1 MELKEYL
8 DSDRLNFLVWRYL
21 LEGNY
26 RDTAAKFQKEWH
38 INAPHRDFEFAPYV
52 KTQALVNVVN
62 KGLNYLALE
71 RRQQAPERLTL
82 STEIDERIKASGIFG
97 PLVTEPPPFNK
108 VEAREDASEGT
119 KPVSVAA
126 AINTAAPIS
135 TTAIPIPIPANAITP
150 ASSTVP
156 ASLSVTVPVLPPI
169 DDIDST
175 HKRQINLIQQSQQ
188 PESPA
193 KKQRLENGYDALSID
208 ANAAQAAPPTP
219 MEIDHGEN
227 QHAYPSPMEREL
239 ASTPIPRTD
248 GPEQGTQIDK
258 VEELSPETTFLRLAS
273 DGVVDSNR
281 MVESQ
286 QPGHE
291 NPIVLH
297 CEWNPKNPSVLAAA
311 GTDAL
316 ARIWTISRTALS
328 TELVSD
334 HVNGTS
340 KPYKD
345 LFEEDSAP
353 QSTVTAM
360 SWNPEGTTIA
370 LATEVSNKARVSIW
384 SPDGTLLHQYNVR
397 EPPVIKLR
405 WNPNGTSILGI
416 APEGSGTLVTVFS
429 AVTSNMAP
437 YLLQDHDLGGDPLDA
452 AWTTDSEF
460 LLCGGD
466 LLAAFRVTDNGIVAA
481 KALETHKDER
491 FTMIQYDTIS
501 RIAATASERGVIDL
515 WDEFG
520 ERRAI
525 SAHIGLITSLAWQPL
540 QAPGTDNERL
550 LASGGEDGAISIWN
564 ARIPDSK
571 PKCSMTMDLP
581 VTTLAF
587 TPDGAFIAGATPERI
602 LIWKVS
608 DHAIPRASWR
618 RTPHPG
624 WLSPKLNN
632 ESDDE
637 DTHCLCW
644 DATGQKLAYGVNN
657 RLAVINFR

>member
-1 MELKEYL
+1 M
-8 DSDRLNFLVWRYL
+8 
-21 LEGNY
+21 NY

-52 KTQALVNVVN
+52 KTQALVSVVN

-71 RRQQAPERLTL
+71 RRQQTPERRLLTA
-82 STEIDERIKASGIFG
+82 EAGEKPQPRGIFG
-97 PLVTEPPPFNK
+97 PLVTEPPPFHK
-108 VEAREDASEGT
+108 VEARGDAAGET
-119 KPVSVAA
+119 KTAA
-126 AINTAAPIS
+126 AAAATTTAALTS
-135 TTAIPIPIPANAITP
+135 TTAIPLPTTATSTIPA
-150 ASSTVP
+150 STTA
-156 ASLSVTVPVLPPI
+156 ASLTGAAPALPPV
-169 DDIDST
+169 DDADST
-175 HKRQINLIQQSQQ
+175 RKRQIDIKHQ
-188 PESPA
+188 PQLNGSPA
-193 KKQRLENGYDALSID
+193 KKQRLSNGYDAATAGAD
-208 ANAAQAAPPTP
+208 AAQVAQPAP
-219 MEIDHGEN
+219 MDIDSSEN
-227 QHAYPSPMEREL
+227 QHAYPSPMEREP
-239 ASTPIPRTD
+239 ASTPLPRTD
-248 GPEQGTQIDK
+248 GPEQGTQVDK
-258 VEELSPETTFLRLAS
+258 VEELAPETTFLRLAPDQVADTNS
-273 DGVVDSNR
+273 LA
-281 MVESQ
+281 ESQ

-297 CEWNPKNPSVLAAA
+297 CEWNPRNPSVLAAA

-316 ARIWTISRTALS
+316 ARIWTISRAASS
-328 TELVSD
+328 TEPVTD
-334 HVNGTS
+334 HVNGIS

-345 LFEEDSAP
+345 LVEEDGAP
-353 QSTVTAM
+353 QATVTAM
-360 SWNPEGTTIA
+360 AWNPEGTTIA
-370 LATEVSNKARVSIW
+370 IATEASNKARVSIW

-429 AVTSNMAP
+429 AVTSNMAS
-437 YLLQDHDLGGDPLDA
+437 YLLKDHDLSGDPLDA
-452 AWTTDSEF
+452 AWTTESEF

-466 LLAAFRVTDNGIVAA
+466 LLAAFRVNDSGIVAA
-481 KALETHKDER
+481 RTFNTNKDEH
-491 FTMIQYDTIS
+491 FTMIQYDSIS

-515 WDEFG
+515 WDESG

-540 QAPGTDNERL
+540 QTPGPDDERL

-581 VTTLAF
+581 VMALAF

-602 LIWKVS
+602 LIWKVG

-624 WLSPKLNN
+624 WHSPKLNN

-644 DATGQKLAYGVNN
+644 DSTGQKLAYGVNN